1 MNVTIID
8 IIVLVII
15 GISVAFGVWRGL
27 VREVLALVA
36 WVAAFL
42 IANLLAPDAARLLPR
57 AMANEELRLLVSF
70 VVVFIVALIG
80 LSVLAIL
87 ASKLVKVIGLGAA
100 DRAVGG
106 FFGLA
111 RGLLVVMI
119 LVLLAGLTTLPRQ
132 PVWRDAML
140 TGPLET
146 FAGYI
151 KGWLPADLS
160 KRIRY

>member
-1 MNVTIID
+1 VNVTIID
-8 IIVLVII
+8 IIVLAII
-15 GISVAFGVWRGL
+15 GISIAFGVWRGL

-42 IANLLAPDAARLLPR
+42 IANLLAPDAAKLLPR

-80 LSVLAIL
+80 LSVLAIM
-87 ASKLVKVIGLGAA
+87 ASRLVRIIGLGAA
-100 DRAVGG
+100 DRMVGG
-106 FFGLA
+106 FFGMA

-119 LVLLAGLTTLPRQ
+119 LVLLAGLTTVPRQ
-132 PVWRDAML
+132 PMWRDAVL
-140 TGPLET
+140 SGPLET

-151 KGWLPADLS
+151 KAWLPADLS

>member
-1 MNVTIID
+1 MTVVD
-8 IIVLVII
+8 IIVIAIL
-15 GISVAFGVWRGL
+15 GISIAFGAWRGL

-42 IANLLAPDAARLLPR
+42 IANLLAPDAAKLLPR

-70 VVVFIVALIG
+70 VVVFIAALVG

-87 ASKLVKVIGLGAA
+87 ASKLVRIIGLGPS
-100 DRAVGG
+100 DRVVGG
-106 FFGLA
+106 LFGLV

-119 LVLLAGLTTLPRQ
+119 LVLLAGLTTVPRQ
-132 PVWRDAML
+132 PMWRNAIL
-140 TGPLET
+140 SAPLEA

-151 KGWLPADLS
+151 KAWLPSDLS

>member
-1 MNVTIID
+1 MI
-8 IIVLVII
+8 
-15 GISVAFGVWRGL
+15 
-27 VREVLALVA
+27 E
-36 WVAAFL
+36 
-42 IANLLAPDAARLLPR
+42 RLLP
-57 AMANEELRLLVSF
+57 AAASEHASLLDGVLFSVHAHMLLIF
-70 VVVFIVALIG
+70 VLWLAVFIVALIG

>member
-1 MNVTIID
+1 VTVVD
-8 IIVLVII
+8 IIVIAIL
-15 GISVAFGVWRGL
+15 GISIAFGAWRGL

-42 IANLLAPDAARLLPR
+42 IANLLAPDAAKLLPR

-70 VVVFIVALIG
+70 VVVFIAALVG

-87 ASKLVKVIGLGAA
+87 ASKLVRIIGLGPS
-100 DRAVGG
+100 DRVVGG
-106 FFGLA
+106 LFGLV

-119 LVLLAGLTTLPRQ
+119 LVLLAGLTTVPRQ
-132 PVWRDAML
+132 PMWRNAIL
-140 TGPLET
+140 SAPLEA

-151 KGWLPADLS
+151 KAWLPSDLS